1 MSLYAPPA
9 VVCSL
14 LVPGVMDTTKP
25 HILVV
30 DDEMGPRESLK
41 VILNPHY
48 TVHVAERGGQALE
61 LLGKFPVDLVTLD
74 LKMPGL
80 SGINVLEKIKQYDP
94 DIEAIIITGYGS
106 LDTAIEGLRLGA
118 FDYISKPFDVNH
130 ILALVKRGL
139 ERRNA
144 KAKLRQVKADFLSNV
159 SHELRT
165 PLSVVVGFVYLLLNQ
180 VIGKLTEEQ
189 QRVLETVYRNSEE
202 LLELIDNVLWITSLN
217 AGDAAA
223 TVEKFDARDVV
234 QEVIKRYERP
244 LREKGL
250 MLSVNL
256 PSHEVP
262 FFSDRGKVER
272 IFQNVFNNAIKFTQQ
287 GEISIK
293 LQESADHASLD
304 YEVSDTGIGIEK
316 NKIDAIFEPFHQT
329 DVSGHRS
336 FSGLGL
342 GLTVARRMAEI
353 LGGKLE
359 VTSKPNVGTRVIM
372 RFPSHFGAVAPVAVE
387 QRRYG

>member
-1 MSLYAPPA
+1 MRAMETS
-9 VVCSL
+9 
-14 LVPGVMDTTKP
+14 KP

-61 LLGKFPVDLVTLD
+61 LLNKFPVDLVTLD

-80 SGINVLEKIKQYDP
+80 SGISVLEKIKQHDP

-189 QRVLETVYRNSEE
+189 QKVLETVYRNSEE

-234 QEVIKRYERP
+234 DEVIKRYERP

-250 MLSVNL
+250 ILTVNS
-256 PSHEVP
+256 PSQEMP
-262 FFSDRGKVER
+262 FFSDRAKVAR
-272 IFQNVFNNAIKFTQQ
+272 IFQNVFNNAIKFTPQ
-287 GEISIK
+287 GEISIRV
-293 LQESADHASLD
+293 QPSTDQASLEF
-304 YEVSDTGIGIEK
+304 EVSDTGIGIEK
-316 NKIDAIFEPFHQT
+316 NKVDSIFEPFHQA
-329 DVSGHRS
+329 DVSVHRS

-372 RFPSHFGAVAPVAVE
+372 RFPSHLGAVTPIALE

>member
-1 MSLYAPPA
+1 MLVPA
-9 VVCSL
+9 V
-14 LVPGVMDTTKP
+14 MDAIKP

-41 VILNPHY
+41 MILNPY
-48 TVHVAERGGQALE
+48 YNVHVAERGGQAVE
-61 LLGKFPVDLVTLD
+61 MLGKFPVDLVTVD

-80 SGINVLEKIKQYDP
+80 SGIHVLEKLKEYDP

-130 ILALVKRGL
+130 ILSLVRRGL
-139 ERRNA
+139 ERRSA
-144 KAKLRQVKADFLSNV
+144 KTRLRQVKADFLSNV

-180 VIGKLTEEQ
+180 VIGKLSDEQ

-202 LLELIDNVLWITSLN
+202 LLELIDNVLWMTSLN

-223 TVEKFDARDVV
+223 TVERFDAREVV
-234 QEVIKRYERP
+234 SESVKRYERI

-250 MLSVNL
+250 ALSV
-256 PSHEVP
+256 ETADAGM
-262 FFSDRGKVER
+262 FIFSDRSKVER
-272 IFQNVFNNAIKFTQQ
+272 IFQNVLNNAIKFTAQ
-287 GEISIK
+287 GEITVK
-293 LQESADHASLD
+293 ARPTADRSGIEF
-304 YEVSDTGIGIEK
+304 EVTDTGIGIEK
-316 NKIDAIFEPFHQT
+316 NKMDSIFEPFQQVDT
-329 DVSGHRS
+329 SSHRS

-342 GLTVARRMAEI
+342 GLTVARRMVEL
-353 LGGKLE
+353 LGGTLE
-359 VTSKPNVGTRVIM
+359 IGSEAGKGTRVLM
-372 RFPSHFGAVAPVAVE
+372 KFPSQARIAASLVTE
-387 QRRYG
+387 QRKYG